1 MAFNGSGVF
10 QRLYSWVTDRDAGTK
25 INAPRMDAETDGIV
39 AGLNSVVDGTQ
50 GFIGPV
56 RGSNGTV
63 SLPGHS
69 FTDDPD
75 TGMYRSA
82 ANELSLSVGGA
93 QELVISTGFVDAVN
107 GFKIGGTEI
116 TATAA
121 QLNELGA
128 FANALALPSSD
139 GTNGQVL
146 STDGA
151 GNLAFS
157 TPASGVVGTSGTP
170 VVSDFARF
178 TDANTIEGRSYAEVR
193 SDLSLEVGI
202 DVQAYDADTLKAD
215 THDTLTA
222 GFDSD
227 VDALGTVS
235 SGITTPEVDADTKE
249 NFKTL
254 TNGGAFT
261 LAPPSTSSNCTIL
274 LQVTN
279 SASAGTITT
288 SSFTIVNG
296 DDYDTT
302 NGNDFLFHIKKVGA
316 FSSLTI
322 EALQ

>member
-10 QRLYSWVTDRDAGTK
+10 ERLYSWVADRDTGTK
-25 INAPRMDAETDGIV
+25 IIADRVDAETDGIV
-39 AGLNSVVDGTQ
+39 AGINSVVDGTQ
-50 GFIGPV
+50 GFIAPV
-56 RGSNGTV
+56 RGSNGTAA
-63 SLPGHS
+63 LPGHS
-69 FTDDPD
+69 FTDDTN
-75 TGMYRSA
+75 TGMYRKAADVLALSA
-82 ANELSLSVGGA
+82 GGA
-93 QELVISTGFVDAVN
+93 EGLNISTTHVDIVTDW
-107 GFKIGGTEI
+107 KIGGTAI

-128 FANALALPSSD
+128 FAGALALPSAD
-139 GTNGQVL
+139 GANGQVL

-151 GNLAFS
+151 GNLVFT
-157 TPASGVVGTSGTP
+157 TPASGAVGASGTP
-170 VVSDFARF
+170 VASDFARF
-178 TDANTIEGRSYAEVR
+178 TDADTIEGRSYAEVR
-193 SDLSLEVGI
+193 TDLGLVIGT
-202 DVQAYDADTLKAD
+202 DVQAHDAATLKAD

-235 SGITTPEVDADTKE
+235 SGTTTPEVDADTKE